1 MLVVHSDKQPNGDAR
16 ALVHKTPHN
25 GDDECWSIETV
36 SVAGGVGYRFKKSQG
51 RSKDTY
57 LISQIQRVEGSYW
70 VDVTSDMSAPVL
82 WQIDG
87 SASSGKFRLKAD
99 ILFLM
104 MNIAKGRKDHS
115 PHSLISADI

>member
-1 MLVVHSDKQPNGDAR
+1 MLVVHSDKQSNGDAR
-16 ALVHKTPHN
+16 ALVHRTPHGN

-36 SVAGGVGYRFKKSQG
+36 SVAGGVGYRFKKSQR

-57 LISQIQRVEGSYW
+57 LVSRIQRVEGSYW

-82 WQIDG
+82 WQIG
-87 SASSGKFRLKAD
+87 GSSGKLRLKAD

-104 MNIAKGRKDHS
+104 MNVLLKGARPTVHI
-115 PHSLISADI
+115 L

>member
-1 MLVVHSDKQPNGDAR
+1 MLVVHSDKRSNGDAR

-25 GDDECWSIETV
+25 SDDECWSIETV

-57 LISQIQRVEGSYW
+57 LVSRIQRREGSYW

-82 WQIDG
+82 WQIDD
-87 SASSGKFRLKAD
+87 SSGKFRLKAD

-104 MNIAKGRKDHS
+104 MNIAKECKDHS
-115 PHSLISADI
+115 PHLYNL

>member
-1 MLVVHSDKQPNGDAR
+1 MLVVHSDKQYNGDAR

-25 GDDECWSIETV
+25 SNDECWSIETV

-57 LISQIQRVEGSYW
+57 LVSRIQRGKGSYW
-70 VDVTSDMSAPVL
+70 VDVTSDMSAPIL

-104 MNIAKGRKDHS
+104 MNIAEGCEDHS
-115 PHSLISADI
+115 LHLYIL